1 MDQPHDRIGVP
12 FEPATEQARL
22 RKVSRLMLRLI
33 FHGTMTAPSP
43 GRSFAIGYILR
54 HLGQRPSANQPPRQD

>member
-12 FEPATEQARL
+12 FEPGTEAARL
-22 RKVSRLMLRLI
+22 RKVSRPVLRLI
-33 FHGTMTAPSP
+33 FHGPIAATAPSP

-54 HLGQRPSANQPPRQD
+54 HLGQRPQRQQQR